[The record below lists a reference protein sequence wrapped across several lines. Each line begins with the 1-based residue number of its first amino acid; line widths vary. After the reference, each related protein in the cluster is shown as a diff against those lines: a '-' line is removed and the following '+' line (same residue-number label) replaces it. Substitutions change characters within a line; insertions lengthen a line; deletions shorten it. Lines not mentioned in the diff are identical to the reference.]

1 MQIISNIIG
10 WVGAVSLLSA
20 YALSSFSILRPADLL
35 YQVLNV
41 IGAFGIVY
49 HALSKKDYP
58 PAVLNIIWGL
68 VAVIAVVNF
77 FL

>member
-1 MQIISNIIG
+1 MQVISSILG
-10 WVGAVSLLSA
+10 WVGAVSLLLA
-20 YALSSFSILRPADLL
+20 YTLSSFSILLPTSLW

-68 VAVIAVVNF
+68 VAVVAVVKL